1 MDNTSESINLKQ
13 VYNIVDWIDLGLV
26 IAIII
31 YYSRLISDLLYNHPG
46 GIELNYIQF
55 INLAIENANII
66 GVLLVAA
73 SLIVCITFICLTV
86 KMRKRREV
94 GIVRATV
101 RIIWNGI
108 WIPLDVYVLS
118 LILFF

>member
-1 MDNTSESINLKQ
+1 MESTTEPVSLKQ
-13 VYNIVDWIDLGLV
+13 IYNIVDWIDVGLV

-31 YYSRLISDLLYNHPG
+31 YYSRLMNSVLYDLPD
-46 GIELNYIQF
+46 GIELNYMQF
-55 INLAIENANII
+55 MNLAIENANII
-66 GVLLVAA
+66 GILLVAA
-73 SLIVCITFICLTV
+73 SLIVCITFVCLTV